1 MSEFDDLLKKAK
13 CVYKGDPLASVIARA
28 VRMLVQEEDQRTKK
42 AALVSEEKAS
52 EDASLVLCDTAAL
65 SRIINAVRDHTRR
78 CPEDLGVVNVTPWG
92 FAARV
97 ECKCLKHTLV
107 FDTSTSVGEIR
118 VVDCFIAVAFVC
130 SGMLGTQF
138 EKFCNFSAIPY
149 SRRSLE
155 KLATHV
161 GAAVEILKMNSLA
174 AAQQEEAR
182 ATEQRDSSLTSL
194 RGIET
199 DARHACRKN
208 SFHTDVVALGQKHH
222 KVVGI
227 VHVTKKEEPSSQK
240 HEALGTRRLYEY
252 FRERN
257 ITVNDH
263 SHDRNTTVN
272 KLIREQNGPTNSN
285 DRWHAAKGTLKGMKA
300 IAFGPQKNEGRT
312 WHVEL
317 SDKCKLVRNHAYFAM
332 ATCEGSATKLRTT
345 LLNCVDHFCGRH
357 ENCVED
363 SPCKTTGHVPSAL
376 LIKDPVA
383 EKLLSSFLRS
393 TTIFKNAEDYIQAK
407 DTHYVESFNNAMLI
421 YLDKR
426 IHYFDNSYN
435 LRQSLAVLDW
445 NEHVGRQC
453 TSTYIVEDSRHPDR
467 QGGKKKYS
475 KKTFSF
481 IQEIRRLILETAA
494 LDETKTSQATD
505 EPIRENGS

>member
-1 MSEFDDLLKKAK
+1 MGDFDDLLKKAK
-13 CVYKGDPLASVIARA
+13 CIYKGDPLASVIARA

-42 AALVSEEKAS
+42 AALVIEEKAS
-52 EDASLVLCDTAAL
+52 EDASLVLCDKAAL
-65 SRIINAVRDHTRR
+65 SGIINAVRDHTRR

-118 VVDCFIAVAFVC
+118 VFDCFIAVAFVC

-138 EKFCNFSAIPY
+138 EKFCNFGAIPY
-149 SRRSLE
+149 SRRSLK

-161 GAAVEILKMNSLA
+161 GVAVEILKMNSLA

-194 RGIET
+194 SIET

-208 SFHTDVVALGQKHH
+208 SFHTDVVALRQKHH

-240 HEALGTRRLYEY
+240 HEALGTRQLYKY

-272 KLIREQNGPTNSN
+272 KLIR
-285 DRWHAAKGTLKGMKA
+285 
-300 IAFGPQKNEGRT
+300 
-312 WHVEL
+312 
-317 SDKCKLVRNHAYFAM
+317 
-332 ATCEGSATKLRTT
+332 
-345 LLNCVDHFCGRH
+345 
-357 ENCVED
+357 
-363 SPCKTTGHVPSAL
+363 
-376 LIKDPVA
+376 
-383 EKLLSSFLRS
+383 
-393 TTIFKNAEDYIQAK
+393 
-407 DTHYVESFNNAMLI
+407 
-421 YLDKR
+421 
-426 IHYFDNSYN
+426 
-435 LRQSLAVLDW
+435 
-445 NEHVGRQC
+445 
-453 TSTYIVEDSRHPDR
+453 
-467 QGGKKKYS
+467 
-475 KKTFSF
+475 
-481 IQEIRRLILETAA
+481 
-494 LDETKTSQATD
+494 
-505 EPIRENGS
+505 